1 MNQVGLDGGQSQL
14 GSLPVSLNVGLGSA
28 FFFGSARLGRALLG
42 GRLCLLLLGRACS
55 GFRLRLLGG
64 GLSFF
69 LVFGG
74 AALPLVVAL
83 VTGGVDGALRLRHG
97 ALCGGGSCREG
108 SSSPRAP
115 EAFALSEG
123 FVADDGWIQGRKAG
137 RPSERGGELR
147 LHESSRATFLGEYFS
162 CKFACFVERL
172 HTDTHR
178 VRRMRDGDGGAR
190 PLVVVCKFST
200 FRPPAGR
207 AQPG

>member
-115 EAFALSEG
+115 EALALSEG
-123 FVADDGWIQGRKAG
+123 FVADDGVASKEGRQAG
-137 RPSERGGELR
+137 QASEEGSSASTRVAGQ
-147 LHESSRATFLGEYFS
+147 HFWVSISRASSHVSWKGYTRTRTEFD
-162 CKFACFVERL
+162 A
-172 HTDTHR
+172 
-178 VRRMRDGDGGAR
+178 
-190 PLVVVCKFST
+190 
-200 FRPPAGR
+200 
-207 AQPG
+207 

>member
-97 ALCGGGSCREG
+97 ALCGGGQRREGARAARSPLALLQRCYSGRHGHPSKQGRQAGRASEEG
-108 SSSPRAP
+108 SSASTR
-115 EAFALSEG
+115 
-123 FVADDGWIQGRKAG
+123 VAGQHFWVSI
-137 RPSERGGELR
+137 
-147 LHESSRATFLGEYFS
+147 SRASSHVSWKGYTRTRTEFD
-162 CKFACFVERL
+162 A
-172 HTDTHR
+172 
-178 VRRMRDGDGGAR
+178 
-190 PLVVVCKFST
+190 
-200 FRPPAGR
+200 
-207 AQPG
+207 

>member
-108 SSSPRAP
+108 SSSPHA
-115 EAFALSEG
+115 ALWRSRRGVIAERHRRG
-123 FVADDGWIQGRKAG
+123 HPSKQGRQ
-137 RPSERGGELR
+137 
-147 LHESSRATFLGEYFS
+147 
-162 CKFACFVERL
+162 
-172 HTDTHR
+172 
-178 VRRMRDGDGGAR
+178 
-190 PLVVVCKFST
+190 
-200 FRPPAGR
+200 AGR
-207 AQPG
+207 ASEEGSSASTRVAGQHFWVSISRASSHVSWKGYTRTRTEFDA

>member
-123 FVADDGWIQGRKAG
+123 CSGRRRDPSKEG
-137 RPSERGGELR
+137 RQ
-147 LHESSRATFLGEYFS
+147 
-162 CKFACFVERL
+162 
-172 HTDTHR
+172 
-178 VRRMRDGDGGAR
+178 
-190 PLVVVCKFST
+190 
-200 FRPPAGR
+200 AGR
-207 AQPG
+207 ASEEGSSASTRVAGQHFWVSISRASSHVSWKGYTRTRTEFDA